1 MELLGRHG
9 VELVEG
15 LLSSD
20 GLLIVKK
27 NSRVKDAEDQDCNG
41 NANTIKTDKVS
52 LCLEQMSLPTFE
64 KLDRSVNAS
73 NVDKDDRDDGGV
85 DG

>member
-1 MELLGRHG
+1 MTNPKALHVKLLGRHG

-27 NSRVKDAEDQDCNG
+27 DSWIKDTEDQDCNG

-52 LCLEQMSLPTFE
+52 LRFE
-64 KLDRSVNAS
+64 
-73 NVDKDDRDDGGV
+73 
-85 DG
+85 